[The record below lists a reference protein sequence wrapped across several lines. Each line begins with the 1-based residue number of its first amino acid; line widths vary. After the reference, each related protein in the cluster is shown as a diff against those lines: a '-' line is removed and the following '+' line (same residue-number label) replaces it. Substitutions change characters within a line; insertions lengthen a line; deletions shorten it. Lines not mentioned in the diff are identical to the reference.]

1 MSSNTIKQESYAEFA
16 SQQNQIFPPSSFT
29 KFTSSPRYSSEW
41 DESFGP
47 RSHPPQASIGAT
59 PNIESP
65 LAKRNAEVLTNEIPP
80 IDTKGETSRTVTPA
94 KNPVNAMSV
103 PSSHYKLGKADLA
116 APTPL
121 PPRKDL
127 HAMDVLWAMIN
138 DITGKDKLAKLGQ
151 YSLRLLLH
159 HARKSQTYLSDD
171 KVNIKFISQTY
182 TSNEKILNLLINF
195 VYDPKAFA
203 RIIGILVCS
212 VFTSRCAALVPA
224 LATFRQI
231 LRFGKSPFRMRSLWL
246 KLSSSFYFD
255 PKLNLWQLRGGF
267 FTKST
272 LSEAIS
278 LYYSLNDETSL
289 LFKLKFLKNETLKRF
304 ASRHEAYAW
313 YCDSWFALY
322 NSVNSLLELSQQE
335 MEARILIQVKKRSRV
350 LSKQILGTSAFH
362 MTSAVN
368 ADDDDRDV
376 NALNEIRFKISNAR
390 LDILKTISDIIFN
403 SYTVFNAP
411 LHFDT
416 IQIWTGIS
424 ASLLSSVKLYREKR
438 RMLERR

>member
-1 MSSNTIKQESYAEFA
+1 MKQEPYTEFA
-16 SQQNQIFPPSSFT
+16 SQLNQIFSATEFT
-29 KFTSSPRYSSEW
+29 KFTSSPKYASEW

-47 RSHPPQASIGAT
+47 RSHQPQTSIAST
-59 PNIESP
+59 QNIESP
-65 LAKRNAEVLTNEIPP
+65 LAKRNVEVLTNEIPQST
-80 IDTKGETSRTVTPA
+80 TKGELSRIVTPA
-94 KNPVNAMSV
+94 KNSASV
-103 PSSHYKLGKADLA
+103 ISGSTSQNKYGKADLA

-121 PPRKDL
+121 PPTKDL
-127 HAMDVLWAMIN
+127 HAMDVFWAMIN
-138 DITGKDKLAKLGQ
+138 DITGKDKLAKFGQ

-182 TSNEKILNLLINF
+182 TSNEKIFNLLINF
-195 VYDPKAFA
+195 IYDPRAFA

-231 LRFGKSPFRMRSLWL
+231 LRFGKSPFRIRSLWL
-246 KLSSSFYFD
+246 KLTSSLHYD
-255 PKLNLWQLRGGF
+255 TKLNLWQLREGL

-278 LYYSLNDETSL
+278 LYYSLNDEASL
-289 LFKLKFLKNETLKRF
+289 LFKLKFLRNETLRGF
-304 ASRHEAYAW
+304 AARHEAYAW

-322 NSVNSLLELSQQE
+322 NSVNSLLELNQHE

-350 LSKQILGTSAFH
+350 LSKQILGTSVFQLSS
-362 MTSAVN
+362 MVN
-368 ADDDDRDV
+368 LDDDDRDV
-376 NALNEIRFKISNAR
+376 NALNEIRFKISNTR
-390 LDILKTISDIIFN
+390 LDILKLISDIIFN

-416 IQIWTGIS
+416 VQIWTGIS
-424 ASLLSSVKLYREKR
+424 ASFLSSVKLYREKR